1 MTIFVAE
8 LSYVDV
14 NVLIVA
20 FVGTGLYQLAC
31 LVSASTWMDVEGA
44 DYCTDDWGI
53 PVVIRRLRTLY

>member
-20 FVGTGLYQLAC
+20 FVGTGLYQLAR
-31 LVSASTWMDVEGA
+31 LVSASTRMDVEGA
-44 DYCTDDWGI
+44 DNCTDGWGV
-53 PVVIRRLRTLY
+53 PVVVRRLRTLY

>member
-20 FVGTGLYQLAC
+20 FVGTGLYQLAR
-31 LVSASTWMDVEGA
+31 LVSASTRMDVEDA
-44 DYCTDDWGI
+44 DNCTDGWGV
-53 PVVIRRLRTLY
+53 PVVVRRLRTLY